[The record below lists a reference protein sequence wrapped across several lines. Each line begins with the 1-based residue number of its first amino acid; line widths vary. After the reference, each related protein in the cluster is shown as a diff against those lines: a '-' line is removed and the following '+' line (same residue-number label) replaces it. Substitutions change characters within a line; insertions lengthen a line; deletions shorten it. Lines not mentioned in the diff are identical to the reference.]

1 MTKIKRKKNKKNQAP
16 RLDRLLTHIKKK
28 TKYNYLVGGLMV
40 KI

>member
-28 TKYNYLVGGLMV
+28 LSIT
-40 KI
+40 I